1 MNHIDILEAADQY
14 YLASIT
20 WQGKKCAF
28 FILPGTVLACT
39 DGRLPNHISGDLQF
53 FIDLLISII
62 LIVILFISIIIFLI
76 VSFMV
81 SLMVIFMV
89 IFMLCIN
96 GYHPHDIPDHI
107 HEMII
112 IVIKVIFMN
121 LLIAIMNTTMQE
133 VHDKKLLYWKFVRAG
148 ILLMM
153 MILDDDNLEEG
164 RGVMIV
170 TKVH

>member
-20 WQGKKCAF
+20 WRGKKCAF

-39 DGRLPNHISGDLQF
+39 DGWLPNHISGDLQF
-53 FIDLLISII
+53 FIYLLISIV
-62 LIVILFISIIIFLI
+62 LIVILWKSIVIFLIAVLIMVILMLSMIIILIIFLI
-76 VSFMV
+76 IS
-81 SLMVIFMV
+81 
-89 IFMLCIN
+89 
-96 GYHPHDIPDHI
+96 
-107 HEMII
+107 MII

-148 ILLMM
+148 I
-153 MILDDDNLEEG
+153 
-164 RGVMIV
+164 
-170 TKVH
+170 

>member
-20 WQGKKCAF
+20 SRGKKCAF

-39 DGRLPNHISGDLQF
+39 DGWLPNHISGDLQF

-89 IFMLCIN
+89 IFMI
-96 GYHPHDIPDHI
+96 
-107 HEMII
+107 
-112 IVIKVIFMN
+112 IFM
-121 LLIAIMNTTMQE
+121 L
-133 VHDKKLLYWKFVRAG
+133 
-148 ILLMM
+148 
-153 MILDDDNLEEG
+153 
-164 RGVMIV
+164 
-170 TKVH
+170 